1 MPESDI
7 INKLLTRNEEKKKRN
22 ASYYQTH
29 KETMGAKIQCPCG
42 GRYTLF
48 NKSNHCSSMKHINWL
63 KNNACPTPHPP
74 M

>member
-7 INKLLTRNEEKKKRN
+7 INKLLTRNEQKKNRN

-29 KETMGAKIQCPCG
+29 KETMGAKIECPCG

-63 KNNACPTPHPP
+63 KGTTPHPP